1 MYTKMIIS
9 FVNILIVINF
19 VHGIYNGISIPNPSN
34 KMIKFPWMIRIAIFF
49 DLDENGSPLINDVFG
64 GTLITSTHILT
75 VAHPFQKSDE
85 VDGFKKPYQGIAYA
99 GVYSKSEI
107 PDPEN
112 CMQHSELIGD
122 VLFFLEI
129 PIMTLIIS
137 LCSCLMILSNI
148 MFKRKSKS
156 NFL

>member
-1 MYTKMIIS
+1 MYTKMITS

-49 DLDENGSPLINDVFG
+49 EFEDNENVSPLINDFFG

-75 VAHPFQKSDE
+75 VAHPFKKSDE

-112 CMQHSELIGD
+112 CMQQSERARAEVGNPNCRVNYSFFQNSVLIK
-122 VLFFLEI
+122 I
-129 PIMTLIIS
+129 TACK
-137 LCSCLMILSNI
+137 LCTRE
-148 MFKRKSKS
+148 MF
-156 NFL
+156 

>member
-1 MYTKMIIS
+1 MIIS

-49 DLDENGSPLINDVFG
+49 DLDKNGSPLINDFFG

-75 VAHPFQKSDE
+75 VAHPFQKADG
-85 VDGFKKPYQGIAYA
+85 VDGFKKAYQGIAYA

>member
-1 MYTKMIIS
+1 MYTKMITS

-49 DLDENGSPLINDVFG
+49 DLDENGSPLINDFFG

-75 VAHPFQKSDE
+75 VAHPFQKADG
-85 VDGFKKPYQGIAYA
+85 VDGFKKAYQGIAYA

-112 CMQHSELIGD
+112 CMQHTELIGD

-129 PIMTLIIS
+129 PIMTLIIR
-137 LCSCLMILSNI
+137 LCSCLMIFSKI
-148 MFKRKSKS
+148 MFKRKS
-156 NFL
+156 

>member
-1 MYTKMIIS
+1 MYTKMITS

-49 DLDENGSPLINDVFG
+49 DLDENGSPLINDFFG

-75 VAHPFQKSDE
+75 VAHPFQKADG
-85 VDGFKKPYQGIAYA
+85 VDGFKKAYQGIAYA

-112 CMQHSELIGD
+112 CMQHTELIGD

-137 LCSCLMILSNI
+137 LCSCLMILSHM

>member
-49 DLDENGSPLINDVFG
+49 DLDKNGSPLINDFFG

-75 VAHPFQKSDE
+75 VAHPF
-85 VDGFKKPYQGIAYA
+85 
-99 GVYSKSEI
+99 
-107 PDPEN
+107 
-112 CMQHSELIGD
+112 
-122 VLFFLEI
+122 
-129 PIMTLIIS
+129 
-137 LCSCLMILSNI
+137 
-148 MFKRKSKS
+148 
-156 NFL
+156 

>member
-1 MYTKMIIS
+1 MYTKMITS
-9 FVNILIVINF
+9 FVNILIGINF
-19 VHGIYNGISIPNPSN
+19 VHGIYNGKSIPNPSN

-49 DLDENGSPLINDVFG
+49 DLDKNGSPLINDFFG

-75 VAHPFQKSDE
+75 VAHPFQKADG

-112 CMQHSELIGD
+112 CMQHTELIGD

>member
-1 MYTKMIIS
+1 MITS

-49 DLDENGSPLINDVFG
+49 DLDENGSPLINDFFG

-75 VAHPFQKSDE
+75 VAHPFQKADG

-112 CMQHSELIGD
+112 CMQHTELIGD
-122 VLFFLEI
+122 VLFFLKFQ
-129 PIMTLIIS
+129 L
-137 LCSCLMILSNI
+137 
-148 MFKRKSKS
+148 
-156 NFL
+156 

>member
-1 MYTKMIIS
+1 MYTKMITS
-9 FVNILIVINF
+9 FVNILIGINF
-19 VHGIYNGISIPNPSN
+19 VHGIYNGKSIPNPSN

-75 VAHPFQKSDE
+75 VAHPFQKADG